1 MMPSQIPDSY
11 SQWRDPKRTTG
22 AALETISLTRV
33 PLRWPNI
40 GPVAEHVTF
49 CVAARSYDER
59 GQRAG
64 AVVHELMENA
74 VKYGDLTRDVE
85 VEVRMPSSGT
95 EFMVRVRN
103 RASLGHIEML
113 RKTLAAMVAVSAEKS
128 FLEAMTR
135 AASLPAGTARLGLT
149 RHSWRILANPRRAE
163 CRVNLTIE
171 EDRDHVTVVA
181 VG

>member
-135 AASLPAGTARLGLT
+135 AASLPAGTARLGLARI
-149 RHSWRILANPRRAE
+149 RHE